1 MSAAVTRKQVMQ
13 GKRAERASRLVE
25 YYRLER
31 DPFSGEGMSGLFF
44 TGGDRKNI
52 VEALLHFSRFG
63 SAPQFLCGPVGGGKS
78 TVLREFARR
87 AGKDID
93 VAVITIDVLAS
104 RELVLQQIL
113 QAFTIVEYGQADA
126 TGSLYAWLRAH
137 ASRNRQ
143 AILCID
149 DVQHLEAGLLR
160 ELLALVAEPGLSFR
174 IVFAGEPDA
183 RPRLESAV
191 EAQGMLCN
199 SLELSELNPQQV
211 GEYTQYLLESAGYR
225 GELPLNT
232 MQMQAAAA
240 RSRGSIAQLNELLRD
255 LLVAGAD
262 GSAAAARWSGYPLA
276 NLAVAVLLALVTV
289 YFGWRSLETPAPVV
303 ERPIA
308 LAKVDAKSKP
318 VLDDEHDVLA
328 NSTAERAGEEKDAKV
343 EIAASV
349 RGDAA
354 KSNDRPARNS
364 EAGMEET
371 VSRSDSE
378 GSGSESDA
386 GDPARLTDVVPA
398 AAAIAKQGASPRG
411 KSESERAPE
420 VPAAGELAVGSDAVR
435 IAQRRADEQVPASP
449 RNTGEPLPASVAL
462 ARERAEQPASLSAA
476 APVDTAARDGQLEKV
491 FRRLQAWPDE
501 GYALQVFGT
510 HNEARAKNLVEQYFG
525 EADLLFYATRHNGKP
540 WFVVINGPYS
550 GRQAARESI
559 DALPESLRR
568 LRPWPRN
575 IASIKSDILR
585 FDELL
590 GVTR

>member
-1 MSAAVTRKQVMQ
+1 MSTAVTRKQVMQ

-63 SAPQFLCGPVGGGKS
+63 SAPQFLSGPVGGGKS

-87 AGKDID
+87 AEKDID
-93 VAVITIDVLAS
+93 VAVITIDVLAT
-104 RELVLQQIL
+104 RERVLEQVL
-113 QAFTIVEYGQADA
+113 QAFAIVEYGQAGAMD
-126 TGSLYAWLRAH
+126 SLYAWLRAQ

-149 DVQHLEAGLLR
+149 DVQHLNTELLR
-160 ELLALVAEPGLSFR
+160 QLLALVAEPELSFR

-183 RPRLESAV
+183 RPRLESTV

-199 SLELSELNPQQV
+199 ALELSELNPQQV

-225 GELPLNT
+225 GELPLNS

-262 GSAAAARWSGYPLA
+262 GSAPTARWSGYPLA
-276 NLAVAVLLALVTV
+276 NLAVAALLALVTV
-289 YFGWRSLETPAPVV
+289 YFGWRSLEAPEPGV

-308 LAKVDAKSKP
+308 LAKVDLKSKP
-318 VLDDEHDVLA
+318 LPGGEADTLA
-328 NSTAERAGEEKDAKV
+328 SSNPVNTGTKEDARV
-343 EIAASV
+343 EVAASL
-349 RGDAA
+349 RGETAQ
-354 KSNDRPARNS
+354 SNDRSAQGSRHSS
-364 EAGMEET
+364 ENPGREP
-371 VSRSDSE
+371 
-378 GSGSESDA
+378 GGA
-386 GDPARLTDVVPA
+386 GDLADAATVTPDAVPA
-398 AAAIAKQGASPRG
+398 AKQAVSPG
-411 KSESERAPE
+411 KKSEPGDAPAISSANTLTE
-420 VPAAGELAVGSDAVR
+420 GSDAAR
-435 IAQRRADEQVPASP
+435 IAQRRAGEQAPVA
-449 RNTGEPLPASVAL
+449 TLDKKEPLPASVAL
-462 ARERAEQPASLSAA
+462 ARDATEQPAPSSAL
-476 APVDTAARDGQLEKV
+476 APVDDKARDRQLEKV
-491 FRRLQAWPDE
+491 YKRLQAWPDE

-510 HNEARAKNLVEQYFG
+510 HNEARARNLVEKYFG
-525 EADLLFYATRHNGKP
+525 EADLLFYETRHNGKP

-559 DALPESLRR
+559 EALPESLRR

-575 IASIKSDILR
+575 VASIKSDILR

-590 GVTR
+590 GVSR